1 MHVIHKPLPP
11 SAQVGII
18 QPGKGI
24 ELVLNE
30 ATKRKSST
38 AVGFNNQE
46 ERVYGDDAYNLVGKL
61 PAKQFILQK
70 LLLGKTLSSPEARA
84 DHHAPRGCGARVTP
98 VRLAPA
104 AVPGSARAGA
114 AGGVVQVVR
123 LPLRV

>member
-1 MHVIHKPLPP
+1 MD
-11 SAQVGII
+11 AVGDANN
-18 QPGKGI
+18 P
-24 ELVLNE
+24 NE

-84 DHHAPRGCGARVTP
+84 DHHAPRGCGARGVGISGRVGVRVVAELRGGP
-98 VRLAPA
+98 VAD
-104 AVPGSARAGA
+104 
-114 AGGVVQVVR
+114 
-123 LPLRV
+123 